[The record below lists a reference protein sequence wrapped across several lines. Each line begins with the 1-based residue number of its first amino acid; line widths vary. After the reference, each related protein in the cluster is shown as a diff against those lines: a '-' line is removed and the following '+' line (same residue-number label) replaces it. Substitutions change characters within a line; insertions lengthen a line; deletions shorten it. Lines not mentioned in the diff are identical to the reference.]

1 MFIGGEVG
9 YQRAFT
15 SSDIMVG
22 AQSTSADLDLSY
34 MHVGIGAG
42 TRF

>member
-1 MFIGGEVG
+1 MLG
-9 YQRAFT
+9 T
-15 SSDIMVG
+15 
-22 AQSTSADLDLSY
+22 QSVSADLDLSY